1 MQTHARLKSRS
12 VSASEVLPSLANS
25 GRASVTFYLR
35 PLQSTRILYL
45 IHAMETLVS
54 SPPSTLHLQHAYN
67 EDIENDINSVSNGN
81 FADKIQLAKNSSSPD
96 HRQFGTKNDE
106 KGPAIFHDKSMALA
120 DPNSPTKSGEEP
132 ALQLDSSPI
141 KRSSHREIAYVS
153 KPSSCKKKT
162 VAFSDDLLVS
172 DLPSSPPR
180 GSIPKKSIL
189 KPQPESV
196 LNSPSPRSEKLKSDP
211 FSPHSVEFWHSGS
224 IVQVAPLS
232 TKLSQLVDGCMH
244 VLQNE
249 SFDRKF
255 EVYATLNNIC
265 KTNPPLSVVKL
276 FTNRQEQKR
285 GGVNSPRNK
294 TQPSQSYVETIARI
308 AKRDILAIESNLF
321 GDSSY
326 QNDDPFSTRVANQAL
341 KLANFIL
348 ITPELNMLLSV
359 ELAQFYYS
367 HAASMIAKPDISK
380 SLILPYILILKE
392 CRFNAHRKRMVFDN
406 DFPDLI
412 LQGLLKM
419 KNFKSSSLVV
429 ERMVALKN
437 LLVNFPHTFSMP
449 GNITPWLETLLL
461 TMCDV
466 TSPVYTKYAS
476 IGALTM
482 LEAARSFLTYK
493 NVVPSVR
500 KLLDS
505 KVPQSATTFASN
517 HIEFD
522 KETSMMDHVIGSL
535 QKLLDTGEVRLA
547 MDFWTSLILLTCNND
562 RFYEKSSYFT
572 RLIKVHESCLKFDD
586 SSIREIAISSWN
598 AVTYSLCQE
607 AYKPMKG
614 PKSPTKEKYDPI
626 ANSSKMGI
634 LLRPLTNLNA
644 TVDKIEF
651 TALHNIYMGI
661 IYTLGNPIESLPMY
675 FAQEFWKQII
685 HDVCLPLYYSKDS
698 SQGRQQHGI
707 KLIKR
712 LLNLNAAGVSKPLDD
727 MRCLSTEP
735 VFLTEIRPLCRQTI
749 HGSADIILPTLRAI
763 SEVSPMQALEAL
775 GTVLDSIKPILK
787 KEVRISNATMGYLS
801 SILNTASHF
810 VHQDPLYFFTTKLI
824 RVLILNFDIKLLKS
838 IKNGDSTVNVFQHII
853 STCEGLLPEE
863 DVVALIDYI
872 TQLAGDD
879 AVENNDERPD
889 ESQEMLNKKLSEITL
904 FSEMLKNRHDDCDE
918 LVQKVIANLASVPEE
933 NREQAL
939 EASDIGSW
947 TMAAFKAY
955 LKAVQHSEHDQLR
968 GSVPSLICRKL
979 SDNDTFLELT
989 QFIVQEKFVKEI
1001 FEVREEFLAK
1011 SSFLKGFLLFDFKQK
1026 VKSLLS
1032 HLSDSEDM
1040 QMFDEMLVTCYNHKH
1055 DIKPHIKNRWAVLPK
1070 LKEAWL
1076 RDHDELYHEMPST
1089 SNTPVKEELTKS
1101 SPLPAI
1107 SARGSKKSKSPMGQI
1122 KIGRTRYT
1130 KDSNSSTSS
1139 SPLPKTSASPLPQ
1152 SSTLPQVTI
1161 PQASASSLPQART
1174 NPSPCYTTISE
1185 ISPMPTPTRALKR
1198 ESPEH
1203 AIENSDRKRIRT
1215 PVPQPAAKNEIQN
1228 RSTTIH
1234 TKLDEL
1240 EAKLAEVSNT
1250 SLCDLEDSRR
1260 FQLESRLIDL
1270 MYKLRQPSC

>member
-1 MQTHARLKSRS
+1 
-12 VSASEVLPSLANS
+12 
-25 GRASVTFYLR
+25 
-35 PLQSTRILYL
+35 
-45 IHAMETLVS
+45 METLVS
-54 SPPSTLHLQHAYN
+54 SPPSTLHNQHAHN
-67 EDIENDINSVSNGN
+67 EDLENGIRTVSNGN
-81 FADKIQLAKNSSSPD
+81 FVNSIHFAKNTSNSD
-96 HRQFGTKNDE
+96 HRNFGFNDNE
-106 KGPAIFHDKSMALA
+106 KGPAIFQDNSMVLIDPDSPAKSA
-120 DPNSPTKSGEEP
+120 EEP
-132 ALQLDSSPI
+132 SSQLDSSPI
-141 KRSSHREIAYVS
+141 KRSSHREIANVS
-153 KPSSCKKKT
+153 KKYPSNSSHKKKT

-180 GSIPKKSIL
+180 ASIPKKSIL

-265 KTNPPLSVVKL
+265 KTNPPLTVVKL
-276 FTNRQEQKR
+276 FTNKQEQKR

-294 TQPSQSYVETIARI
+294 TQSSQSYVETIARI

-380 SLILPYILILKE
+380 SLIMPYILILKE

-449 GNITPWLETLLL
+449 GNITPWLESLLL

-466 TSPVYTKYAS
+466 TSPVYAKYAS

-493 NVVPSVR
+493 NVVPSIR

-505 KVPQSATTFASN
+505 KVPLTATTFASN
-517 HIEFD
+517 YLEFD
-522 KETSMMDHVIGSL
+522 KEILMIDHVVMSL
-535 QKLLDTGEVRLA
+535 QKLLDMSEVRLA

-562 RFYEKSSYFT
+562 RSYEKSSYFT
-572 RLIKVHESCLKFDD
+572 KLIKVHEYCLEYDD
-586 SSIREIAISSWN
+586 TSIREIALSSWN

-607 AYKPMKG
+607 AFKPIKG

-626 ANSSKMGI
+626 ANSTKMAI
-634 LLRPLTNLNA
+634 LLRPLTNLNVA
-644 TVDKIEF
+644 DDKIAF
-651 TALHNIYMGI
+651 NALHNIYMGI
-661 IYTLGNPIESLPMY
+661 IYTLGNPIEPLPIH

-685 HDVCLPLYYSKDS
+685 HDVCIPLYYGKDS
-698 SQGRQQHGI
+698 TQGRQQYGI

-712 LLNLNAAGVSKPLDD
+712 LLNLNAAGVPKSLDD

-735 VFLTEIRPLCRQTI
+735 VFFTEIRPLCRQTI

-763 SEVSPMQALEAL
+763 SETAPMQALEAL
-775 GTVLDSIKPILK
+775 GTVLDSIKPILR

-838 IKNGDSTVNVFQHII
+838 IKKDDGTVNVFHHII

-863 DVVALIDYI
+863 DVVALVDYI
-872 TQLAGDD
+872 TQLAGED
-879 AVENNDERPD
+879 AVEINEERPD
-889 ESQEMLNKKLSEITL
+889 ESLEVLNKKLSEITL

-918 LVQKVIANLASVPEE
+918 LVQKVIANLTTITEE
-933 NREQAL
+933 SREQAL
-939 EASDIGSW
+939 EASNIGSW
-947 TMAAFKAY
+947 TIAAFKAY
-955 LKAVQHSEHDQLR
+955 LKAVQKSEHDHLR
-968 GSVPSLICRKL
+968 KSIPNLICNKL
-979 SDNDTFLELT
+979 SDNNTFLELT
-989 QFIVQEKFVKEI
+989 QFLVQEKFVKEV
-1001 FEVREEFLAK
+1001 FEIREEFLTK

-1026 VKSLLS
+1026 VKGLLS
-1032 HLSDSEDM
+1032 HISDSEDI
-1040 QMFDEMLVTCYNHKH
+1040 QMLDEMLVTCYNHKH
-1055 DIKPHIKNRWAVLPK
+1055 DIKPYIKNRWTMLPK
-1070 LKEAWL
+1070 LKETWL
-1076 RDHDELYHEMPST
+1076 QDHDELYRETPSS
-1089 SNTPVKEELTKS
+1089 SNTPVKEELAKS
-1101 SPLPAI
+1101 SPLSSI

-1122 KIGRTRYT
+1122 KITRSRYT
-1130 KDSNSSTSS
+1130 DSYVSAAT
-1139 SPLPKTSASPLPQ
+1139 SPLPQTSASPLR
-1152 SSTLPQVTI
+1152 QVSAL
-1161 PQASASSLPQART
+1161 PQASASLPPQAT
-1174 NPSPCYTTISE
+1174 LIPSPCYTTISE
-1185 ISPMPTPTRALKR
+1185 ISPIPTPTRTLKR

-1203 AIENSDRKRIRT
+1203 GSEKNDRKRIRT
-1215 PVPQPAAKNEIQN
+1215 PVPERAAKNESPSQP
-1228 RSTTIH
+1228 TTIH
-1234 TKLDEL
+1234 TKLAEL
-1240 EAKLAEVSNT
+1240 ETKLIEFS
-1250 SLCDLEDSRR
+1250 SMPIGDLEDTSR
-1260 FQLESRLIDL
+1260 FQLESKLIDL
-1270 MYKLRQPSC
+1270 MYKLRQPRC